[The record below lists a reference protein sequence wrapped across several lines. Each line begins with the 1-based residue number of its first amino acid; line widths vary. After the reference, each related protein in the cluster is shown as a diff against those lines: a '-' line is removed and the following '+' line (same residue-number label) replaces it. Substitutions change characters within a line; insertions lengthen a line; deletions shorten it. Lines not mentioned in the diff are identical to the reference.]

1 MTNGHKSAALE
12 AVSEDCR
19 GRCSTIHRINVINPS
34 RLFLPLLQSF
44 CLCSQQMYLEVLCRV
59 SSFKLR
65 LLFVFCFFLPFPL
78 LPSSRPVC
86 VLLRGAVMTLKHEHL
101 KGFWWEPHCLLWRLP
116 KRGFYFVVGFNAS
129 VCYLITLR
137 QSREAGIFPDWQ
149 SFKNIDHQ
157 QDCSWCRPCIFMC
170 AERPDYSYYRI
181 ISGEAQFISPDFS
194 SCNVRGQGY
203 LSGAG
208 LEFRSRVR
216 FSESL
221 LCREM
226 QCCKSYQR

>member
-1 MTNGHKSAALE
+1 
-12 AVSEDCR
+12 
-19 GRCSTIHRINVINPS
+19 
-34 RLFLPLLQSF
+34 
-44 CLCSQQMYLEVLCRV
+44 MYLEVLCRV
-59 SSFKLR
+59 SLFKLQ
-65 LLFVFCFFLPFPL
+65 LFFFFFFPVPCFS
-78 LPSSRPVC
+78 SSRPVC

-157 QDCSWCRPCIFMC
+157 QDCSWCRPCIFMRS
-170 AERPDYSYYRI
+170 ERPDYSYYRI

-194 SCNVRGQGY
+194 
-203 LSGAG
+203 LSSVSECEAS
-208 LEFRSRVR
+208 LADHVAVFFTRELSVLYNFWV
-216 FSESL
+216 SESF
-221 LCREM
+221 LCLSNVVKVIKREAFHI
-226 QCCKSYQR
+226 KKKAEEGGE

>member
-34 RLFLPLLQSF
+34 HLFLPLLKSF

-59 SSFKLR
+59 SFFQAAAL
-65 LLFVFCFFLPFPL
+65 VYFFLFFLFFCGFFFLPL

-86 VLLRGAVMTLKHEHL
+86 ALLRGAVMTLKHEHL
-101 KGFWWEPHCLLWRLP
+101 KGFWWEPHCLPRRLP

-170 AERPDYSYYRI
+170 SERPDYSYYRI
-181 ISGEAQFISPDFS
+181 ISGEPQFISPDFS
-194 SCNVRGQGY
+194 SCNVRG
-203 LSGAG
+203 
-208 LEFRSRVR
+208 
-216 FSESL
+216 
-221 LCREM
+221 
-226 QCCKSYQR
+226 